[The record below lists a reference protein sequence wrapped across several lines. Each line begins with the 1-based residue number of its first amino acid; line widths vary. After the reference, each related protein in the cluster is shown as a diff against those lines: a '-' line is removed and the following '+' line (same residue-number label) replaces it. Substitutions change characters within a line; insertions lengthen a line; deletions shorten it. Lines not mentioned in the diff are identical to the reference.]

1 MTYTPLTKIYYS
13 NPTDYLNEY
22 ESRFNA
28 PRTKHFGI
36 KIKPLKASE
45 SYPAFLCYPEELDL
59 LISKI
64 NTAMKNFIAVQD
76 KIPPVAIKQFAFYS
90 LIEEIQSTNEI
101 EGVRSTRREIL
112 EAHNYSGNRTD
123 IRLLGLVSKYK
134 QILRNQ
140 TISFKT
146 VEDIRTFYDEFVLS
160 EVAEKDYPDGEIFRK
175 DGVVVKSPTGSDKP
189 IHNGVFPEDKIISHL
204 QSALAILHDDSMS
217 ILVRCAVFHYL
228 FAYIHPFYDG
238 NGRTDRFITSY
249 FLAKETGPIIA
260 LRLSI
265 LIKQH
270 RTKYYKLFDST
281 NGRHNRG
288 DLTPF
293 VLGFLEFVLETI
305 ENTSQTL
312 FEQNELFTALS
323 MALYKKLGLSD
334 KEFKIYY
341 ILLQATLFAPNG
353 ITAKNLAR
361 VMEISKSTVQKRLKK
376 LPKEHIEID
385 IIHREYHY
393 TLNLE
398 NFDLLNTEE

>member
-13 NPTDYLNEY
+13 NPAEYLNEY
-22 ESRFNA
+22 EARFNA

-45 SYPAFLCYPEELDL
+45 SYPAFLCYPEELDQ
-59 LISKI
+59 LIKKI
-64 NTAMKNFIAVQD
+64 YTAIKKFVPICDSIPQMAV
-76 KIPPVAIKQFAFYS
+76 KQFAFYS
-90 LIEEIQSTNEI
+90 LVEEIQSTNEI
-101 EGVRSTRREIL
+101 EGVRSTRKEIL
-112 EAHNYSGNRTD
+112 EAHNYSGNRKD
-123 IRLLGLVSKYK
+123 IRLLGLVNKYK
-134 QILRNQ
+134 QILRDQ

-146 VEDIRTFYDEFVLS
+146 AEDIRTFYDDFVLS
-160 EVAEKDYPDGEIFRK
+160 EVAEKDHPDGEIFRK

-204 QSALAILHDDSMS
+204 QSALAILHDDSLS
-217 ILVRCAVFHYL
+217 IFVRCAVFHYL

-249 FLAKETGPIIA
+249 FLAKETDPIIA

-281 NGRHNRG
+281 NERHNRG

-293 VLGFLEFVLETI
+293 VLGFLEFVLDTI
-305 ENTSQTL
+305 ENTTQIL
-312 FEQNELFTALS
+312 IEKKQAFHAIS
-323 MALYKKLGLSD
+323 MVLYKKLGLSD
-334 KEFKIYY
+334 KEFNIYY

-353 ITAKNLAR
+353 ITVQRLAHE
-361 VMEISKSTVQKRLKK
+361 MNAPKDTIQEHIKK
-376 LPKEHIEID
+376 LPKEHINID
-385 IIHREYHY
+385 TTHGEYCY
-393 TLNLE
+393 TLNLDS
-398 NFDLLNTEE
+398 FDLLNEEK